1 MKKPGTERPAA
12 QFIHQLPKRKPGRGR
27 PPGKHSDPDYVQVG
41 AYVQRRTYEA
51 VKQKLAEQ
59 PSKDFSA
66 LVERLLHEW
75 LSAGRFRDGERPSK
89 SGEYFCRQLLLELL
103 RRRKEI
109 HDKNA
114 KGRWLPENVSKIELT
129 MILDW
134 VQHELETF
142 NGGHA

>member
-1 MKKPGTERPAA
+1 MT
-12 QFIHQLPKRKPGRGR
+12 HKRKRGR

-51 VKQKLAEQ
+51 VKQKLADQ
-59 PSKDFSA
+59 PGKDFST

-75 LSAGRFRDGERPSK
+75 LSASRFHKLTPNDFCGE
-89 SGEYFCRQLLLELL
+89 LLLELL

-109 HDKNA
+109 HEKNA
-114 KGRWLPENVSKIELT
+114 KGRWLPENVSTFELT

-134 VQHELETF
+134 VQQELQTF
-142 NGGHA
+142 NGRPREDGRLLTG